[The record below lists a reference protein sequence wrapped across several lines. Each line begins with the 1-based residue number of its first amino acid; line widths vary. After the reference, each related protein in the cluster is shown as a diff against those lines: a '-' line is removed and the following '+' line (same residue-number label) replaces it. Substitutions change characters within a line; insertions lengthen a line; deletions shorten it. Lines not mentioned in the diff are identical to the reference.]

1 MKYTIMG
8 FNQQKAV
15 ELKLNVNHL
24 LILSYFRDFRDTEL
38 MVTKIFD
45 GKPMYWL
52 KYEAVIDNLPIL
64 GTTSRVVLR
73 RYLKQL
79 EDAKVL
85 TYKCEKTKEG
95 TYTFYGIGEK
105 YLELQSTKP
114 KSSVAKIPSNK
125 ENSTTQLNS
134 LVPTELNSL
143 TGLTEKFN
151 GGQLKS
157 LTGSTKKFNQ
167 NINLLKDN
175 SIKNTPLLEN
185 REPSSEPYLFDS
197 DNRARE
203 IIKETLDSMSDI
215 AYDMWFKNTTIKEYE
230 DKVSIR
236 VSKEL
241 FGLMP
246 SKYIKQIEIT
256 LDKPIELIKET

>member
-24 LILSYFRDFRDTEL
+24 LVLSYFRDFRDTEL

-52 KYEAVIDNLPIL
+52 KYEAVIENLPIL
-64 GTTSRVVLR
+64 GITSRVVLR

-79 EDAKVL
+79 EEAKVL

-105 YLELQSTKP
+105 YLELQSTKS
-114 KSSVAKIPSNK
+114 KSSVAKITLNEVS
-125 ENSTTQLNS
+125 STTQLNS
-134 LVPTELNSL
+134 LVSTELKSL

-151 GGQLKS
+151 GDKLKS

-167 NINLLKDN
+167 NINLLKN
-175 SIKNTPLLEN
+175 KSIKNITLLKDKEQ
-185 REPSSEPYLFDS
+185 SSEPSLSNS
-197 DNRARE
+197 DDRVRK
-203 IIKETLDSMSDI
+203 IIKETLDSISNI
-215 AYDMWFKNTTIKEYE
+215 AYDMWFKNATIKEYKN
-230 DKVSIR
+230 KVSIT

-241 FGLMP
+241 FGVMP
-246 SKYIKQIEIT
+246 TKYIKQIEII
-256 LDKPIELIKET
+256 LNKPIELIKEV